1 MLSENL
7 NMFSFVS
14 LEMKELIKKRFLNFN
29 ELTNVDFLIIFIR
42 ESFINESV
50 QEKLKLF
57 LMLLTGWKN

>member
-1 MLSENL
+1 
-7 NMFSFVS
+7 MFSFVS

-29 ELTNVDFLIIFIR
+29 ELTNVDFLIILIR

-57 LMLLTGWKN
+57 LVLLTGWKN